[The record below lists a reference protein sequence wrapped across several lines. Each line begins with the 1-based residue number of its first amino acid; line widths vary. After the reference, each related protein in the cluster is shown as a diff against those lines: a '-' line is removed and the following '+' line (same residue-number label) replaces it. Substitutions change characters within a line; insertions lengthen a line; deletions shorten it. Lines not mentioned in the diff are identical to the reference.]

1 MLYSNLISSHQ
12 LSTTVFST
20 LARVVSFS
28 NILANQILAS
38 AVETT
43 FHFINFEGSFCF
55 DVAVGP
61 FFSKRDLSL
70 QKLAAASRIKKK
82 ESNTF
87 FFYTRLILFFKK
99 TVHANSSFS
108 ISPKDRRWNLCKVL
122 GNLKEERRVWIS
134 LRNFPS
140 SSEDPPN

>member
-12 LSTTVFST
+12 LFTTVFST

-61 FFSKRDLSL
+61 FFFSKRDLSL
-70 QKLAAASRIKKK
+70 QKLAAASNIKEK
-82 ESNTF
+82 EPYTF
-87 FFYTRLILFFKK
+87 FFYTRLIFF
-99 TVHANSSFS
+99 
-108 ISPKDRRWNLCKVL
+108 
-122 GNLKEERRVWIS
+122 
-134 LRNFPS
+134 
-140 SSEDPPN
+140 